1 MLAWEVEPNKNAK
14 PMIGIPLHPS
24 FPYLHVAVF
33 SSILNALRA
42 FPGTPLVVSRQFE
55 VSVAREEIAKSFLNS
70 DCTHLL
76 MLDSDI
82 VMKPDTL
89 PRMIAVDAPLVV
101 AKYAEKGKTEASY
114 HCYHHSQVPFRRD
127 PPVEVR
133 PGEHRQLKD
142 IDPMLFGLG
151 CVLIKREVFEKLE
164 EPYFKFTISDEQE
177 DDYWRVSE
185 DFYFA
190 LKCHHAGIRPKFC
203 DDIEVLHLA
212 TVGIKPGKLE
222 GVEWV

>member
-1 MLAWEVEPNKNAK
+1 MLAWELEPVKNAK
-14 PMIGIPLHPS
+14 PMIGVPLHPS
-24 FPYLHVAVF
+24 FPFLHIAVI
-33 SSILNALRA
+33 SSILQTIRQ
-42 FPGTPLVVSRQFE
+42 FPGMPLTISRQFE
-55 VSVAREEIAKSFLNS
+55 VCQAREEIAHSFLKS

-76 MLDSDI
+76 MMDADI
-82 VMKPDTL
+82 VLKPDTL
-89 PRMIAVDAPLVV
+89 SKMLAVDAPVVV
-101 AKYAEKGKTEASY
+101 AKYAEKGKMEASY

-133 PGEHRQLKD
+133 PGERRELKD

-151 CVLIKREVFEKLE
+151 CVLVKREVFEKLE
-164 EPYFKFTISDEQE
+164 EPYFKFTIARDEE

-190 LKCHHAGIRPKFC
+190 LKCHHVGIRPTFC
-203 DDIEVLHLA
+203 DDIEVTHIA
-212 TVGIKPGKLE
+212 IVGIKPGKLV